1 MDAWVTILTA
11 LLAAIV
17 GGWVGA
23 SSQFRIQRRLRSL
36 DLIWDFRLYLD
47 KTERTITWEEREG
60 FEFEECIT
68 WVRVAASDPRINLDS
83 EKVEAFLKAVKAAK
97 QAFDGDSLDQDN
109 PSPEV
114 YFKGK
119 ALLEEVSRAREAL
132 DKLAIEKLR
141 KLA

>member
-23 SSQFRIQRRLRSL
+23 SGQFQTQRRLRSL
-36 DLIWDFRLYLD
+36 DLIWDFRLYLE
-47 KTERTITWEEREG
+47 KTQRTIWDEQDEWPKYEERVH
-60 FEFEECIT
+60 
-68 WVRVAASDPRINLDS
+68 WVKVAASDPRINLDS
-83 EKVEAFLKAVKAAK
+83 EKVEAFLKAVKTAK
-97 QAFDGDSLDQDN
+97 QAFDGDDIDLDN

-119 ALLEEVSRAREAL
+119 AFLEEVDRAREAL
-132 DKLAIEKLR
+132 DKLAIERLR

>member
-23 SSQFRIQRRLRSL
+23 SSQFRTERRLRSL
-36 DLIWDFRLYLD
+36 DLIWDFRLYLE
-47 KTERTITWEEREG
+47 KTQRTIWDEQDEWPKYEERVH
-60 FEFEECIT
+60 
-68 WVRVAASDPRINLDS
+68 WVKVAASDPRINLDS
-83 EKVEAFLKAVKAAK
+83 EKVEAFLKAVKTAK
-97 QAFDGDSLDQDN
+97 QAFDGDDIDLDN

-119 ALLEEVSRAREAL
+119 AFLEEVDRAREAL
-132 DKLAIEKLR
+132 DKLAIERLR